1 MPGAA
6 PQLLSGAGVRR
17 QGGRGGAGAWVLVVR
32 GCSRGNRLLR
42 GRAAASS
49 GFRSGGVWKV
59 PTSNSYN
66 MDKMQV
72 EKDVKAWS
80 KPKSSCDL
88 IFT

>member
-17 QGGRGGAGAWVLVVR
+17 RVGGGAWVLVVR
-32 GCSRGNRLLR
+32 GCSRGSRLLR

-49 GFRSGGVWKV
+49 GFRSGSVWKV
-59 PTSNSYN
+59 PTRNSYN
-66 MDKMQV
+66 MDKTQV

-80 KPKSSCDL
+80 KPKSSHDL